1 MKKIAVY
8 PGTFDPFT
16 AAHTDIVKRA
26 LRIFDEII
34 VAVAPSQKKSPL
46 FTLEER
52 LNMIRKS
59 LEELNGVKAEAF
71 HGLLVE
77 YVEAKQGVAI
87 IRGLRAI
94 SDFEY
99 EMQMALMN
107 RRLNHHIETVFLMP
121 SEEYSFLTS
130 TMVKEVSSFGGSV
143 KGLVPEI
150 VEHALKNKF
159 KIIEDIVE

>member
-1 MKKIAVY
+1 VKKIAVY

-16 AAHTDIVKRA
+16 AAHIDIVKRA

-34 VAVAPSQKKSPL
+34 VAVSPSQKKSPL

-59 LEELNGVKAEAF
+59 VEGLEGVRTEAF
-71 HGLLVE
+71 HGLLVV
-77 YVEAKQGVAI
+77 YVEVKKGTAV
-87 IRGLRAI
+87 IRGLRAV

-99 EMQMALMN
+99 ELQMAHMN
-107 RRLNHHIETVFLMP
+107 RRLNTDIETVFLMP

-130 TMVKEVSSFGGSV
+130 TMVKEVASFGGSV
-143 KGLVPEI
+143 KGLVPEV
-150 VEHALKNKF
+150 VEKALKDKF
-159 KIIEDIVE
+159 KIVEDIVE

>member
-16 AAHTDIVKRA
+16 AAHIDIVKRA

-34 VAVAPSQKKSPL
+34 VAVSPSQKKSPL

-59 LEELNGVKAEAF
+59 VEGLEGVRTEAF
-71 HGLLVE
+71 HGLLVV
-77 YVEAKQGVAI
+77 YVKVKKGTAV
-87 IRGLRAI
+87 IRGLRAV

-99 EMQMALMN
+99 ELQMAHMN
-107 RRLNHHIETVFLMP
+107 RRLNTDIETVFLMP

-130 TMVKEVSSFGGSV
+130 TMVKEVASLGGSV
-143 KGLVPEI
+143 KGLVPEV
-150 VEHALKNKF
+150 VEKALKDKF
-159 KIIEDIVE
+159 KIVEDIIE

>member
-1 MKKIAVY
+1 MKKIAIY

-16 AAHTDIVKRA
+16 AAHIDIVKRA
-26 LRIFDEII
+26 HRIFDEII
-34 VAVAPSQKKSPL
+34 VAVAPSQRKSPL

-52 LNMIRKS
+52 LNMIGQCIGG
-59 LEELNGVKAEAF
+59 LGGVRTEAF

-87 IRGLRAI
+87 IRGLRAV

-107 RRLNHHIETVFLMP
+107 RRLNHDIETVFLMP

-150 VEHALKNKF
+150 VEKALKDKF
-159 KIIEDIVE
+159 KTIDKDD

>member
-1 MKKIAVY
+1 MKKIAIY

-16 AAHTDIVKRA
+16 AAHIDIVKRT
-26 LRIFDEII
+26 LRIFDELI
-34 VAVAPSQKKSPL
+34 VAVAPSLKKSPL

-52 LNMIRKS
+52 MDLIRKS
-59 LEELNGVKAEAF
+59 VQGLEGVGTEAF

-77 YVEAKQGVAI
+77 YVLSKQGIAI
-87 IRGLRAI
+87 IRGLRAV

-107 RRLNHHIETVFLMP
+107 RRLNTDIETVFLMP

-130 TMVKEVSSFGGSV
+130 TMVKEVASFGGSI
-143 KGLVPEI
+143 KGLVPVV
-150 VEHALKNKF
+150 VEEALKDKF
-159 KIIEDIVE
+159 KIIRNI